1 MKPSVFIGNDNAAIG
16 AKMVDDA
23 VICIVRRHSHSFFHR
38 VWDGNFQHQTT
49 EIRDSIWGSLWCTS
63 DESKFHRT

>member
-1 MKPSVFIGNDNAAIG
+1 
-16 AKMVDDA
+16 MVDDA